1 MARVGVAN
9 YALSRDSPVKQDSYW
24 RLAIERGQRDHNYSP
39 FNEPCPKASYAYL
52 STTSNDFQSRTWQVL
67 GQTRQSAAGKSSFH
81 HNVAKPEA
89 GTVKAHTSSHTFER
103 NRGSSTPF
111 PRGASAAA
119 SGRAMLQ
126 SSSAPALYALPL
138 EGRMTDGFLPG
149 VLQEAKRLGT
159 AASST
164 GALGGIEPRLEPRRA
179 EPSAAPASRR
189 PVHN

>member
-119 SGRAMLQ
+119 SGRGMLQ

-138 EGRMTDGFLPG
+138 EGRMTDGPLPG

-159 AASST
+159 AALLDAELSAVLSR
-164 GALGGIEPRLEPRRA
+164 ALSRA
-179 EPSAAPASRR
+179 EPSPARPQRR
-189 PVHN
+189 GE